1 MERDGE
7 MERDGGERE
16 GERERELNHTKSGS
30 CSFLVLSYY

>member
-1 MERDGE
+1 

-16 GERERELNHTKSGS
+16 GYGKRERERELNHTKSGS